1 MGLVTMNEVLK
12 IAHREGYAVPAFNV
26 CNLEYIQIVVETA
39 AKTNSPVIIAAH
51 PVEIEYAGLQELS
64 YLVRTYAERV
74 NIPVVLHLDHGD
86 NIERVIK
93 CIKAG
98 FTSVMYDGSNLD
110 FEDNILKTLRVAEV
124 AHNVGISVEGE
135 LGLVGKAELGEY
147 AHSKKLNDQKL
158 TDPHMAAEFVKRTN
172 IDSLAVA
179 IGNAHGSY
187 RGIPNIDIER
197 LIAIH
202 KQANLPLVLHGGSGT
217 PDEVVI
223 KCIKN
228 GISKINISTDLNL
241 AFYDGIINFIRQN
254 NGKFGSMELFTAAKK
269 KASTFILNKFLLFGS
284 LGKAALNK

>member
-12 IAHREGYAVPAFNV
+12 IAHRESYAVPAFNV
-26 CNLEYIQIVVETA
+26 CNLEYIQIVIETA

-86 NIERVIK
+86 NLERVIK

-124 AHNVGISVEGE
+124 AHDVGISVEGE
-135 LGLVGKAELGEY
+135 LGLVGKAEPGEY
-147 AHSKKLNDQKL
+147 AHSKRLNGKEL

-187 RGIPNIDIER
+187 RGIPKIDIER

-202 KQANLPLVLHGGSGT
+202 KQVNLPLVLHGGSGT
-217 PDEVVI
+217 PDEIVV

-241 AFYDGIINFIRQN
+241 VFYDGIINFIRQN
-254 NGKFGSMELFTAAKK
+254 TGKFGSMELFTAAKQ
-269 KASTFILNKFLLFGS
+269 KASKFILGKFLLFGS